1 MKEFSV
7 FKENT
12 AYPKRLILSA
22 FFFLLFSFLFPV
34 KSIAQEIN
42 ASIDRD
48 SIKIGEQITYSILVE
63 TDSTDLVVFPE
74 GQSFSPLEMFES
86 FPVDTSKV
94 ENRFKFLKEYALTQF
109 DSGTYTI
116 PPQRININSRE
127 FLTDSMLVIVNDV
140 VVDTTKQKLYPIK
153 PSVEI
158 PPRFSFP
165 QWGWWILGL
174 LLLLLLI
181 FLFFR
186 RRRKKAEAAKRLPPY
201 EQAIFELQQ
210 LDNSHLLEKREIK
223 EYYSQL
229 SAAVRKYL
237 DEEVY
242 DHAMESTTAELI
254 LYLEAQ
260 KNSGKLN
267 IDNRTLEN
275 LQEMLR
281 RADLAKFANS
291 KPDVITAKEDR
302 SKAEMV
308 INDTKEGIPQPTE
321 EELLRDQEYR
331 KRKER
336 KRKQR
341 KIALFALIIVV
352 IVGAF
357 AAYMIS
363 TQGFSYIK
371 DNYFGHPSKEL
382 LEGEWIRS
390 EYGNPPVAITTPEV
404 LLRTAASF
412 TKEEEAVLAGAE
424 TFVAGNLHES
434 YFVSLSTR
442 QFRDGTEF
450 NLNQAVEGI
459 YSYLEDK
466 GAKNIITKQEE
477 ISTLS
482 GVKGIRSFGS
492 FVIED
497 SESGKEMEKEYSI
510 LNFGQQNGLQQIILI
525 YDEEDIYADE
535 ITQRIIASVE
545 LNSAEK

>member
-1 MKEFSV
+1 MKELRALEKS
-7 FKENT
+7 T
-12 AYPKRLILSA
+12 GYPKRRVLPI
-22 FFFLLFSFLFPV
+22 FFFLFLPFLIPLNLT
-34 KSIAQEIN
+34 AQEVN

-48 SIKIGEQITYSILVE
+48 SIKIGEQITYTISVE

-74 GQSFSPLEMFES
+74 GQGFSPLEMFES
-86 FPVDTSKV
+86 YPVDTSKV
-94 ENRFKFLKEYALTQF
+94 ENRFKLLKEYALTQF
-109 DSGTYTI
+109 DSGAYTI
-116 PPQRININSRE
+116 PAQRININSRD
-127 FLTDSMLVIVNDV
+127 FLTDSMQVMVNDV

-165 QWGWWILGL
+165 NWGWWLLGFL
-174 LLLLLLI
+174 VLLLLI
-181 FLFFR
+181 FIFVR

-260 KNSGKLN
+260 KNAGKLN
-267 IDNRTLEN
+267 IDNSTLDN
-275 LQEMLR
+275 LREMLR

-302 SKAEMV
+302 SKAENI

-321 EELLRDQEYR
+321 EELLRDQQYR
-331 KRKER
+331 QKKER
-336 KRKQR
+336 KRRQR
-341 KIALFALIIVV
+341 KIALVSLIFFGI
-352 IVGAF
+352 IGAF

-363 TQGFSYIK
+363 TQGFSYLK

-382 LEGEWIRS
+382 LEGEWIHS

-404 LLRTAASF
+404 LLRTVANF
-412 TKEEEAVLAGAE
+412 TEEEEAILAGNE
-424 TFVAGNLHES
+424 TFVAGSLKQS
-434 YFVSLSTR
+434 YFVTLGTR
-442 QFRDGTEF
+442 QFREGTEF
-450 NLNQAVEGI
+450 NIEQAVEGV
-459 YSYLEDK
+459 YDFLQSK
-466 GAKNIITKQEE
+466 GARNIITKQEE
-477 ISTLS
+477 MSTLNGAS
-482 GVKGIRSFGS
+482 GIRSFGR
-492 FVIED
+492 FELKD
-497 SESGKEMEKEYSI
+497 PETGKESQKVYSI
-510 LNFGQQNGLQQIILI
+510 LNFAEQNGIQQIILI

-535 ITQRIIASVE
+535 ITQRIISSVE
-545 LNSAEK
+545 LNSEEK